1 MSQQGVGSI
10 AIIGLFLI
18 LFLGRFG
25 SMNNRRNK
33 FGEQFSTPLAQSQRF
48 DTWHTENNF
57 NGRINCISFS
67 LVPLLALR
75 LG

>member
-10 AIIGLFLI
+10 AIIDLFSI

-57 NGRINCISFS
+57 
-67 LVPLLALR
+67 
-75 LG
+75 